1 MDKLGSCYAR
11 LWPLELQLRITGE
24 WWKTFVHQSDLLRK
38 IHLETLVWMG
48 DKNSESRGTGRGM
61 KRLGQQ
67 FPPQSPRGPGPG
79 PGEDPELGTCVRYG
93 KGRMD
98 ADVRCDGMCWQLM
111 AVIYSLHS
119 SSLVPGA
126 PALGC

>member
-67 FPPQSPRGPGPG
+67 FPPPESPGPWTWSRGG
-79 PGEDPELGTCVRYG
+79 PRAGDMCEVWEG
-93 KGRMD
+93 KDGC
-98 ADVRCDGMCWQLM
+98 RCE
-111 AVIYSLHS
+111 V
-119 SSLVPGA
+119 
-126 PALGC
+126 